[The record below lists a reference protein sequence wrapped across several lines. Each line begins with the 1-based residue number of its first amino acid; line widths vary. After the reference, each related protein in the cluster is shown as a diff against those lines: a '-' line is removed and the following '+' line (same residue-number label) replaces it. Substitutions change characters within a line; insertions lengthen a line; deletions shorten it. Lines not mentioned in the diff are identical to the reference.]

1 MCGICGS
8 VNLSDDGHLAR
19 MTESLAHRGPDDSG
33 VRFFPPEKVGLG
45 HRRLSIIDLSAAG
58 HQPMSSADETLWIVF
73 NGEIYNFLDLR
84 SELEAKGHRFHSQ
97 TDTEVILRQYEEEGA
112 ECLARLNGMFAF
124 ALLDRRRQKLILARD
139 HFGIKPLYYYQENG
153 RFVFG
158 SEIKAILTSGVYSPD
173 INWQGLHD
181 YFTYLYVPTPET
193 MFRGIRQ
200 VPPAHVLELDL
211 RTNETSLRRY
221 WQPQG
226 MNGANINGGN
236 GGGKSSYEDDKR
248 ELRELLADSVRRQ
261 MISDVPLGVFLS
273 GGVDSPVLTGL
284 MAQASAQ
291 PVKTFTIVF
300 QGKNVEFYDERDIAR
315 KVARKFGT
323 EHQEI
328 PVDLTEPLEMLN
340 LVDHFDQPFGNPTFY
355 LMYLISKHTRPLA
368 TVALCG
374 AGGDELFAGYPRYR
388 AIALARMIRRVPKPL
403 LGGLRRALDF
413 AQDDYRT
420 MTLRRAR
427 QFLDGL
433 DDDFARQFVNWT
445 YFLNERQKHSLLR
458 QVERAGAGHDVGI
471 LPSERIVRRSLDES
485 SISDFGNRVLHLDV
499 QTFLPDNILE
509 YTDKMSMAVSLEVRV
524 PYLDYR
530 FVERSLKIPFAH
542 KLRGGKGKAILKD
555 VFADILPEENI
566 KAPKKGFNFPL
577 AVWMRDH
584 FDGYF
589 DRQMGEQMVRR
600 EGILNWD
607 YIQLLRGQHR
617 AGKAD
622 NSYALFSIIM
632 FDVWYRKY
640 ISGAEAT
647 LT

>member
-8 VNLSDDGHLAR
+8 VNLRDDGHLAR
-19 MTESLAHRGPDDSG
+19 MTDSLAHRGPDDRG
-33 VRFFPPEKVGLG
+33 VDFFPAERVGLG

-58 HQPMSSADETLWIVF
+58 HQPMSNADESLWIVF

-84 SELEAKGHRFHSQ
+84 SELEQKGHRFRSQ
-97 TDTEVILRQYEEEGA
+97 TDTEVILVQYEEEGA
-112 ECLARLNGMFAF
+112 ECFARLNGMFAF
-124 ALLDRRRQKLILARD
+124 ALLDRRRQKLLLARD
-139 HFGIKPLYYYQENG
+139 HFGIKPLYYYQDKG

-158 SEIKAILTSGVYSPD
+158 SEIKAILTSGIYSPD

-200 VPPAHVLELDL
+200 VPLAHVLELDL
-211 RTNETSLRRY
+211 RTNETSLRRF

-226 MNGANINGGN
+226 ANGANGN
-236 GGGKSSYEDDKR
+236 GAGKKSSLEDDKR

-284 MAQASAQ
+284 MAQTSTQ

-315 KVARKFGT
+315 QVARKFST
-323 EHQEI
+323 EHHEI
-328 PVDLTEPLEMLN
+328 PVDLAEPLEMLN

-355 LMYLISKHTRPLA
+355 LMYLISKHTRPEA

-388 AIALARMIRRVPKPL
+388 AMALARMIRHIPKPL
-403 LGGLRRALDF
+403 LGGLRRALDY
-413 AQDDYRT
+413 AKDDYRT
-420 MTLRRAR
+420 MTIRRAR

-445 YFLNERQKHSLLR
+445 YFLNEGQKRALLR
-458 QVERAGAGHDVGI
+458 QVEMAGDGVGTVGC

-485 SISDFGNRVLHLDV
+485 RVSDFGNRVLHVDV

-530 FVERSLKIPFAH
+530 FVERSLRVPFEH

-555 VFADILPEENI
+555 MFADMLPAENI

-589 DRQMGEQMVRR
+589 DRHMGEPSVRQ
-600 EGILNWD
+600 EGILNWE
-607 YIQLLRGQHR
+607 YIQLLRAQHR
-617 AGKAD
+617 SGKAD

-640 ISGAEAT
+640 IKN
-647 LT
+647 